1 MIRRIIAILTL
12 LIFTIDWGAL
22 TLATETTD
30 SQNDEIPIIDAH
42 SQIPFRA
49 EKLEKVIKLMDRG
62 RVARVILSS
71 KGPLTAKE
79 LVSFALKYP
88 GRILPAVR
96 TKCRAYRENKVK
108 DFEDFLKKQINIPQF
123 GAMAE
128 VLLYHAQK
136 GINRIRAPEVI
147 VYPDDKRV
155 QTALEVAQKRDWPF
169 ILHIEFRR
177 TGSLA
182 DEFKTKFE
190 ALLDKHPTYPF
201 LLIHMGQL
209 NHSEVQRLIEAH
221 TNIYFIT
228 SHSTYIA
235 ASPIA
240 EVKIVDDFRTNMF
253 DGRQLTVQWER
264 LLKKYPERFV
274 LGFDNVW
281 PEHWSQYY
289 VDQIKIW
296 REVLK
301 ELPREVAHAL
311 AHRNAERLWHLKI
324 KE

>member
-1 MIRRIIAILTL
+1 MIKRIIAILAL
-12 LIFTIDWGAL
+12 LIFTIDCNGL
-22 TLATETTD
+22 TLAIEPTD
-30 SQNDEIPIIDAH
+30 LKNVEIPIIDAH
-42 SQIPFRA
+42 SQIPFQA
-49 EKLEKVIKLMDRG
+49 EKLKKIINLMDRG
-62 RVARVILSS
+62 GVACVILSS
-71 KGPLTAKE
+71 KGPLTAKA
-79 LVSFALKYP
+79 LASFALKYP

-108 DFEDFLKKQINIPQF
+108 DFENFLKKQINIPQF

-128 VLLYHAQK
+128 MLLYHAQK
-136 GINRIRAPEVI
+136 GTNRIRAPEVI
-147 VYPDDKRV
+147 VFPDDKRV
-155 QTALEVAQKRDWPF
+155 QTAFAVAQKRDWPF

-177 TGSLA
+177 AGSLA
-182 DEFKTKFE
+182 DEFMTKFE
-190 ALLDKHPTYPF
+190 ALLDEHPTYPF
-201 LLIHMGQL
+201 LLMHMGQL

-240 EVKIVDDFRTNMF
+240 EVKMPNDFRTNMF
-253 DGRQLTVQWER
+253 DGRQLAVQWGR

-281 PEHWSQYY
+281 PEHWNQYY
-289 VDQIKIW
+289 LDQIKIW

-301 ELPREVAHAL
+301 ELPSEVAHAL
-311 AHRNAERLWHLKI
+311 AHRNAERLWHLKTQ
-324 KE
+324 E

>member
-1 MIRRIIAILTL
+1 MVKRIIAILIL
-12 LIFTIDWGAL
+12 LIFTIDWDGL
-22 TLATETTD
+22 TLATQTTGL
-30 SQNDEIPIIDAH
+30 QNDEIPIIDAH

-49 EKLEKVIKLMDRG
+49 EELKKVIRLMDKG
-62 RVARVILSS
+62 GVACVILSS

-79 LVSFALKYP
+79 LVSFSLKYP

-96 TKCRAYRENKVK
+96 TKCSAYRENNVK
-108 DFEDFLKKQINIPQF
+108 EFEDFLKKQINIPQF

-136 GINRIRAPEVI
+136 GINQIRAPEVI
-147 VYPDDKRV
+147 VFPDDKRV
-155 QTALEVAQKRDWPF
+155 LTAFEVAQKREWPF

-177 TGSLA
+177 AGSLA
-182 DEFKTKFE
+182 DEFMTKFE
-190 ALLDKHPTYPF
+190 ALLDKYPIYPF

-209 NHSEVQRLIEAH
+209 NHSEVERLIEAH
-221 TNIYFIT
+221 RNIYFIT
-228 SHSTYIA
+228 SHSTYIV

-240 EVKIVDDFRTNMF
+240 EVKKADDFRTNMF
-253 DGRQLTVQWER
+253 DGKQLAAQWER

-289 VDQIKIW
+289 LDQIKIW

-301 ELPREVAHAL
+301 ELPPEVAHAL
-311 AHRNAERLWHLKI
+311 AHRNAERLWRLKI
-324 KE
+324 QK